1 MATDIS
7 DYLRSEEGKRKGGHM
22 RPEGSSAW
30 AHRGLIAQATGTDP
44 RGAAAHTVVGVH
56 DPKPSKPLQP
66 GATEAAPRGQKQAG
80 ATGTIVPAS
89 QRNAPPNT
97 VGKGRSR

>member
-1 MATDIS
+1 MADITE
-7 DYLRSEEGKRKGGHM
+7 YLRSDEGRRKGAHT
-22 RPEGSSAW
+22 RAEGSSAW
-30 AHRGLIAQATGTDP
+30 AHRALIAQATGTDP
-44 RGAAAHTVVGVH
+44 RGARVHTVVGVH
-56 DPKPSKPLQP
+56 DAKPAKPLQP

-97 VGKGRSR
+97 VGRGRSR